1 VATRSGGSG
10 GPADHRTDAFRYNA
24 GTESLQTRRW
34 REPESNGR
42 RHRAGAAIVL
52 TLSGTSG
59 SKPFSSSGE
68 SSANRASAQ
77 QLQTLDRAG
86 WESVNH
92 FSANPND
99 GTGLP

>member
-1 VATRSGGSG
+1 MLAVGDI
-10 GPADHRTDAFRYNA
+10 GPVPRLCRL
-24 GTESLQTRRW
+24 EV
-34 REPESNGR
+34 EP
-42 RHRAGAAIVL
+42 AV
-52 TLSGTSG
+52 
-59 SKPFSSSGE
+59 SKPLSSSGG